1 MYLSKSTYLIKKY
14 YRSLVWVR
22 PNNERKIYLT
32 FDDGPTPVVTDWT
45 LKILKKHNI
54 KATFFL
60 IGNNLKKNPQIFEQ
74 IKSDGHAIGNHTYN
88 HDNGWK
94 TKDKDYI
101 ESIANCHKL
110 TQSKLFRPP
119 YGRIRKSQIKLL
131 KDDFKIVMWSVLSGD
146 FDPKTSPEKCL
157 KNVIK
162 NTQPGSIIVF
172 HDSMK
177 AFDKLQ
183 YALPKAIDYLLAKGY
198 VFDVI
203 E

>member
-1 MYLSKSTYLIKKY
+1 MYLSKSPYLIKKY
-14 YRSLVWVR
+14 YQDLVWNT
-22 PNNERKIYLT
+22 PNRMRKIYLT
-32 FDDGPTPVVTDWT
+32 FDDGPTPGVTDWT
-45 LKILKKHNI
+45 LNILKQYNI

-60 IGNNLKKNPQIFEQ
+60 IGNNIKQNPEIFEK
-74 IKSDGHAIGNHTYN
+74 IKIDGHAIGNHTYDHN
-88 HDNGWK
+88 NGWK

-101 ESIANCHKL
+101 ESITNCHKL
-110 TQSKLFRPP
+110 THSKLFRPP
-119 YGRIRKSQIKLL
+119 YGRIRKAQVKLL

-172 HDSMK
+172 HDSVK
-177 AFDKLQ
+177 AFDKLK
-183 YALPKAIDYLLAKGY
+183 YSLPKAIDYLLAKGY